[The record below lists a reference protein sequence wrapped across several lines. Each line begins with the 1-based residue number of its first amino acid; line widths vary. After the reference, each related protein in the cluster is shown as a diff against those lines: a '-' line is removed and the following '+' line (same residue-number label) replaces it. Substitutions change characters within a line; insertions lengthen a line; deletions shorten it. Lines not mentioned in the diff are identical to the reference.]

1 MAERRAK
8 MKVTVLVGGS
18 GKFEEYPGRRWGGR
32 LVADVRG
39 RDDPRWPTA
48 LFGKYSAEGIEQAVA
63 EARRTG
69 QQGPHLGGG
78 SIVEVEVA

>member
-1 MAERRAK
+1 

-18 GKFEEYPGRRWGGR
+18 GKFEEYPGRRWGGW
-32 LVADVRG
+32 LVPDVRG

-48 LFGKYSAEGIEQAVA
+48 LFGRYSIQGIEQAVA

-78 SIVEVEVA
+78 AIVEVEVA